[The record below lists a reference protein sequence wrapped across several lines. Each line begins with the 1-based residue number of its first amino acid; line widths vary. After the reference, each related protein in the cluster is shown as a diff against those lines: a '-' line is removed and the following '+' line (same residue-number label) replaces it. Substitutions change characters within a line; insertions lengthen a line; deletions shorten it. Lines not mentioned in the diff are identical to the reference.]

1 MNARNESEERDASG
15 DGDGDDND
23 NNDEN
28 KLTTKTSVTYYFT
41 LFCFP
46 WLAALGQC
54 KVAFSG
60 FEGMSVS
67 ITEDTECGR
76 GNGRGGGGGV
86 TLS

>member
-15 DGDGDDND
+15 DGDGDD
-23 NNDEN
+23 NDEN

-67 ITEDTECGR
+67 ITEDTEFGSGR
-76 GNGRGGGGGV
+76 GRGGV
-86 TLS
+86 TL